1 MIFDIGFCIHQHCSP
16 TFLLLDPFCGPKEP
30 WQTFTLAH
38 TYSNLTST
46 GSVQTLFLETGGWG
60 SCVQWN
66 RDSAPM
72 WKKDLY
78 TVVSERKRGERV
90 RWSPETGDGWR
101 SPTAVKPR
109 NLLPPSQNFPSFICY
124 FHFFSPTTPQKR
136 FRGQSVWQLS
146 PCRCDI
152 ARQWDDRF
160 TVKFLKEIPPEEK
173 LDRQHRECAQSLVVA
188 EKAQSHKESTI
199 TKFSLTAR
207 ERKRIWEQIAATH
220 RACPSHGHEGPAMA
234 VCGWRPW
241 DQILRW
247 RLPAA
252 WTHGTEEPLT
262 MTLGVGRG
270 DWVERPGTVRPM
282 FTALQRSNGSTTAL
296 KRVPQS
302 RIKVWPQMRVVDNRE
317 TTWDLSWACEVQW
330 LRQVEKWSHCTVTNA
345 FLSFGQINQLCN
357 ILLTIVQL

>member
-124 FHFFSPTTPQKR
+124 FHFFFSHHPQKKVQR
-136 FRGQSVWQLS
+136 PIWLTIESMQVWHCAAVRRS
-146 PCRCDI
+146 
-152 ARQWDDRF
+152 F
-160 TVKFLKEIPPEEK
+160 HGEIPQRNSSGGEIGSSAQRVCTK
-173 LDRQHRECAQSLVVA
+173 LGGGRKSTKSQRINNNEVLSDSEGKKTDLRANCCHTQSMS
-188 EKAQSHKESTI
+188 KS
-199 TKFSLTAR
+199 R
-207 ERKRIWEQIAATH
+207 PWG
-220 RACPSHGHEGPAMA
+220 ACDGGLWMETMRPNIEMA
-234 VCGWRPW
+234 VACCLDSRHGGAFDNDTGCGKGGLSWEAR
-241 DQILRW
+241 DGQAHVYGLTKVQ
-247 RLPAA
+247 RL
-252 WTHGTEEPLT
+252 
-262 MTLGVGRG
+262 
-270 DWVERPGTVRPM
+270 
-282 FTALQRSNGSTTAL
+282 
-296 KRVPQS
+296 
-302 RIKVWPQMRVVDNRE
+302 DNRPQ
-317 TTWDLSWACEVQW
+317 TCSSIQ
-330 LRQVEKWSHCTVTNA
+330 N
-345 FLSFGQINQLCN
+345 
-357 ILLTIVQL
+357 